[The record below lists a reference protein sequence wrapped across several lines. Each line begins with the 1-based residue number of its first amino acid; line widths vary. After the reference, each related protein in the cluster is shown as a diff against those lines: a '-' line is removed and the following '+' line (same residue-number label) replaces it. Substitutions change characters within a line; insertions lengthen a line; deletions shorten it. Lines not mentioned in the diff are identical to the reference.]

1 MRAQGVHEQQQHANL
16 LVCLDARASMRCRRI
31 DAAISCVADGVRVWC
46 AECPTNKHVACGT
59 GLHSAA
65 PQLPGFVLLVHLVHI
80 RSRTTTNGIV
90 RMPCFESSSKSGS
103 TVVGG
108 HDRTSTNYTVRT
120 FWFDGGSCNHSSK
133 TAALA
138 SERQC
143 DGSNALVR
151 AASSQTPGVCARCG
165 SASWA

>member
-1 MRAQGVHEQQQHANL
+1 MSSKHANL
-16 LVCLDARASMRCRRI
+16 LVFLDARASMRCRRI
-31 DAAISCVADGVRVWC
+31 DAAISCVADGVWC
-46 AECPTNKHVACGT
+46 AQQT
-59 GLHSAA
+59 SMSRAA
-65 PQLPGFVLLVHLVHI
+65 PDCTVPQSAHRSCLASFFLALVHLVHI

-120 FWFDGGSCNHSSK
+120 FWFDGSCNHSSK

-138 SERQC
+138 SE
-143 DGSNALVR
+143 AVR
-151 AASSQTPGVCARCG
+151 WFERLSAAGSQTPGVCARCG
-165 SASWA
+165 LASWA